1 MRRTVQV
8 ALDRRTL
15 LLGTVGLLLA
25 ACGDRTPATPP
36 PTQPAA
42 PREPTLRTLAD
53 GRPVVVFD
61 GLRYAVR
68 PPIGWRIKAMSPGN
82 EGDDVV
88 VFAAP
93 SGMPDPSIAD
103 TQISLEAFR
112 KNGRA
117 PSIEAKIDNIRTDR
131 LRMRADFSVERELP
145 VLLAGDRRAQMYVMR
160 NVPSGDSEAV
170 AFVDE
175 GPVVA
180 EMVLVTRTKGTF
192 DEILPLFREM
202 VRTYQ
207 RVP

>member
-1 MRRTVQV
+1 MTP
-8 ALDRRTL
+8 DRCTF
-15 LLGTVGLLLA
+15 LLGATGLFLA
-25 ACGDRTPATPP
+25 ACGDRAPTPA
-36 PTQPAA
+36 TQPAA
-42 PREPTLRTLAD
+42 PREPALRTLAD

-68 PPIGWRIKAMSPGN
+68 PPIGWRLKALGARTGEN
-82 EGDDVV
+82 DDVV

-93 SGMPDPSIAD
+93 SGTPDPSISD
-103 TQISLEAFR
+103 TQISLEAFA

-117 PSIEAKIDNIRTDR
+117 PSIEAKIENIRTDR
-131 LRMRADFSVERELP
+131 QRMRADFSVERELP
-145 VLLAGDRRAQMYVMR
+145 VLLSGDRRAQMYVMR

-180 EMVLVTRTKGTF
+180 EMVLVTKTKGSF
-192 DEILPLFREM
+192 DQVLPLFREM